1 MLKDKI
7 LAELRKKYP
16 GLAANVL
23 GLLAEKLEPT
33 VSEESQIE
41 AAVTA
46 LENSPIKPADYA
58 QFVQKEGDR
67 RVTEALK
74 KTPPKTDPPKNDPPK
89 PADPNDPLAQL
100 LQEVTKGTAKREQLE
115 KREGQKT
122 VTEQFHAKLTEK
134 KIPISLAKIV
144 NPESADQLDEALATV
159 EAEWNTMKQDLT
171 NQGLLTSL
179 PKPGGI
185 GTPGVVE
192 QKKDAVEADIK
203 AWAQKGQPA
212 QKV

>member
-1 MLKDKI
+1 MFKDKI

-74 KTPPKTDPPKNDPPK
+74 KTPPAPKPNEPNPPK

-100 LQEVTKGTAKREQLE
+100 LQEFNKVSAKLEQLE

-122 VTEQFHAKLTEK
+122 VTEQLHAKLIEK
-134 KIPISLAKIV
+134 KIPVSLAKIV
-144 NPESADQLDEALATV
+144 SVESADQLDTALAAV

-171 NQGLLTSL
+171 NKGLMGSL
-179 PKPGGI
+179 PKPGGALPNI
-185 GTPGVVE
+185 VDDSDD
-192 QKKDAVEADIK
+192 KAIKADIE
-203 AWAQKGQPA
+203 AWAKKGEKKTA
-212 QKV
+212 

>member
-1 MLKDKI
+1 
-7 LAELRKKYP
+7 
-16 GLAANVL
+16 
-23 GLLAEKLEPT
+23 
-33 VSEESQIE
+33 
-41 AAVTA
+41 
-46 LENSPIKPADYA
+46 
-58 QFVQKEGDR
+58 
-67 RVTEALK
+67 LK
-74 KTPPKTDPPKNDPPK
+74 KTPPKTEPPKNDPPK

-100 LQEVTKGTAKREQLE
+100 LQEFNKVTAKLEQLE

-185 GTPGVVE
+185 GTPGVGE
-192 QKKDAVEADIK
+192 QKKDAVVADIK
-203 AWAQKGQPA
+203 AWAEKGQPQ